1 MADPPVYKFCLT
13 FLYLTRI
20 ESRLHTTY
28 EDLEELVRFKR
39 SDDISSEEAK
49 YSYICMSIHFT
60 YVCMSIQ

>member
-20 ESRLHTTY
+20 EKSLTYY

-39 SDDISSEEAK
+39 SDDVSSEEAK